1 MRPMP
6 PRDLHY
12 LYDMLVSAKIAE
24 SYLSQHSW
32 SHFLEDIQLQDAAI
46 RRLEIIG
53 EAERRLSE
61 GTRISLSKIPLIL
74 MRNQIVKEYDKIDL
88 EVVWNTVQNDLPKL
102 IAEIEKVMPEEKLQ
116 EAF

>member
-1 MRPMP
+1 
-6 PRDLHY
+6 
-12 LYDMLVSAKIAE
+12 MLVSAKIAE

-32 SHFLEDIQLQDAAI
+32 SHFLEDIRLQDAAI

-116 EAF
+116 EAI